1 MQLDWALNDDWL
13 LYAGWNRGIKGSG
26 FNAPLFP
33 FSPPLEDA
41 FIPSADRIADAVR
54 TTVRP

>member
-1 MQLDWALNDDWL
+1 VAVSLPDDL
-13 LYAGWNRGIKGSG
+13 LVPY
-26 FNAPLFP
+26 
-33 FSPPLEDA
+33 SPPLEDA